1 MKAYIHIGNHKTGS
15 TTIQNSL
22 KLKSEILLS
31 KYGIL
36 YPQTFQIRNAHHLF
50 PATFLND
57 KHIFGEAL
65 HQTKEMLMDD
75 LKKEIEIKKPNV
87 VVISSEEF
95 FRFQGEDISKLDS
108 FMNIFDEIEIIVYLR
123 NQLDHIESSYKFGIL
138 WEFSRLELNFGD
150 YLEHQLSS
158 NYHCYDN
165 RLLDWKK
172 FFPPAKISV
181 RNFDEEIQRGL
192 LSNFYKS
199 VLKID
204 FPAKESHDNQSL
216 SRLSSI
222 VLKMKNSLMINDSE
236 RENCINRLIKFDQEH
251 NPYKKERIYTEIQY
265 ANLIKKFYDSN
276 EILKKEFAIDLN
288 KKMMNISSDL
298 LVGENL
304 NNSDKSLILSNI
316 NDISCIKGDETW
328 LQI

>member
-1 MKAYIHIGNHKTGS
+1 MKLILHVGNHKTGS

-22 KLKSEILLS
+22 KRGSELLLS
-31 KYGIL
+31 KYGVL
-36 YPQTFQIRNAHHLF
+36 YPETFQIRAAHHLL
-50 PATFLND
+50 PSTILND
-57 KHIFGEAL
+57 RTLFGEEIVHTTAAL
-65 HQTKEMLMDD
+65 ISSLKE
-75 LKKEIEIKKPNV
+75 EIQIKKPKIV
-87 VVISSEEF
+87 FLSSEEF
-95 FRFQGEDISKLDS
+95 FRFKGEDISKLDS
-108 FMNIFDEIEIIVYLR
+108 FMNIFDEVEIVSYLR

-150 YLEHQLSS
+150 YLEHNLSN
-158 NYHCYDN
+158 NYHCYDI

-172 FFPPAKISV
+172 FFPRAKINV
-181 RNFDEEIQRGL
+181 RNFDEEIQKGL

-222 VLKMKNSLMINDSE
+222 ILKMKNSLTIDDSE
-236 RENCINRLIKFDQEH
+236 RKNCINGLIKFDQEH
-251 NPYKKERIYTEIQY
+251 NSHKKERFYTETQY
-265 ANLIKKFYDSN
+265 ANLIKKFYNSN

-288 KKMMNISSDL
+288 KKMMNVSSDL